1 MKTDSIIMTNRD
13 DNSVNGGVD
22 VCSGSVYKVMEV
34 VTLVFVVAT
43 SIVLMV
49 MMVLVPM
56 VVVEE
61 EE

>member
-1 MKTDSIIMTNRD
+1 MTNRD